1 MEISWE
7 IKGAHQYENLYK
19 SGIVENKHFHRTYEL
34 IKNLTY
40 NTQYLEFINNGLG
53 QKIHAT
59 IKTELIKT
67 FVITGMS
74 IVESILY
81 YFIKSEGM
89 QKTVD
94 FEEIATM
101 GSNEKVVQGKTL
113 KVETKIFQKIDT
125 PLEIEMTLDSMLKK
139 TEKKKLFGD
148 DHSIYAELNRLRKLR
163 NKIHLYYIEENLD
176 HDWNNFNE
184 KELRMMKKS
193 LRKILFSDRFKDG
206 SDLKEQLLDFLG

>member
-1 MEISWE
+1 MC
-7 IKGAHQYENLYK
+7 
-19 SGIVENKHFHRTYEL
+19 
-34 IKNLTY
+34 
-40 NTQYLEFINNGLG
+40 
-53 QKIHAT
+53 
-59 IKTELIKT
+59 
-67 FVITGMS
+67 
-74 IVESILY
+74 
-81 YFIKSEGM
+81 
-89 QKTVD
+89 
-94 FEEIATM
+94 
-101 GSNEKVVQGKTL
+101 SNEKAVQGKTL
-113 KVETKIFQKIDT
+113 KVETKIFQKID
-125 PLEIEMTLDSMLKK
+125 PPIEVEMTLDSMLKK